1 MSGTLFILEISSEK
15 KLKNCHQKY
24 YDQVEWDTSM
34 GCGWDTLSKEEAITQ
49 SNQNYDNCEPME
61 LQDHRRA
68 VPNPGLEET

>member
-1 MSGTLFILEISSEK
+1 MG
-15 KLKNCHQKY
+15 
-24 YDQVEWDTSM
+24 WDTSM